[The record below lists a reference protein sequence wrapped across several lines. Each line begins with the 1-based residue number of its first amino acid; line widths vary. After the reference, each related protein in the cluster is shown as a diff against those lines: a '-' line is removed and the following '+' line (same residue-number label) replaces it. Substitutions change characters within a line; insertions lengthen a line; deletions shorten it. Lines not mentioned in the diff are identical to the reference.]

1 MSCGSITC
9 TSTDFPRTAEEA
21 KPSWLSRIL
30 GLLGA
35 LLDRERRQQLLFEL
49 EKTRQRKVLKDLDDR
64 MLADIGI
71 TRDQASTEARKPFW
85 K

>member
-9 TSTDFPRTAEEA
+9 TSIDFPRTAEEA
-21 KPSWLSRIL
+21 KPSWLSGIL

-35 LLDRERRQQLLFEL
+35 LLDRERWQQLLFEL
-49 EKTRQRKVLKDLDDR
+49 EKRRQRGLLKDLDDR

-71 TRDQASTEARKPFW
+71 TRSQASREARKPF
-85 K
+85 

>member
-9 TSTDFPRTAEEA
+9 TSTDFPRIAEEA
-21 KPSWLSRIL
+21 QPSWLSRIL

-35 LLDRERRQQLLFEL
+35 LLDRERWQQLSLEL
-49 EKTRQRKVLKDLDDR
+49 EKTRQRRVLKDLDDR

-71 TRDQASTEARKPFW
+71 TRNQASREARKPFW